1 MNFEQEINL
10 LKQNIDILKNDNR
23 KLKQDIDNDKINKL
37 LEKD

>member
-1 MNFEQEINL
+1 MNFEQKINL

-23 KLKQDIDNDKINKL
+23 KLKQDIDNDKTNKL

>member
-23 KLKQDIDNDKINKL
+23 KLKQDIDNDKTNKL